1 LSHHRICN
9 AFGAFPEMTAH
20 PLGDADAKFRFFADA
35 TGGCNQGFRQTPLKE
50 SDVSGVAGRSTAYWR

>member
-1 LSHHRICN
+1 
-9 AFGAFPEMTAH
+9 MTAH